1 MPARSEARTGMSVLA
16 GLGTTVGTGEAPAP
30 RPRRAGRRRRLL
42 PYLLL
47 LPGGLWLTLFFVLPA
62 VQLGATSLQDPN
74 GSLATGYPMVWAFGN
89 YPEALQAYA
98 VHFGRSFLYAGL
110 ATVLAVLLGYPLA
123 YAIAQKAG
131 RWKNLLLVCVVAP
144 MFTSFLVR
152 TLAWKAILSD
162 NGWLV
167 GILRD
172 LHILGADGRLLATPF
187 AVVLGL
193 TYNFLPFMVLP
204 LYASLERLDGRLLE
218 AAGDLYAG
226 AARTFAKVTLPL
238 SMPGLVAGTLLF
250 FIPATGDYIN
260 ARLLGTPN
268 EYMIGNAIDSA
279 FLVRLAYP
287 QGAALSFL
295 LMAAILVIVSVYL
308 RRAGTEE
315 VL

>member
-1 MPARSEARTGMSVLA
+1 MTALAHVPTSTGQPAT
-16 GLGTTVGTGEAPAP
+16 PPPPP
-30 RPRRAGRRRRLL
+30 RGGRHRLL

-47 LPGGLWLTLFFVLPA
+47 LPGAAWLLLFFA
-62 VQLGATSLQDPN
+62 VPLFQLAAASLYDPS
-74 GSLATGYPMVWAFGN
+74 GSLSTGYALTWAFGN
-89 YPEALQAYA
+89 YPDAVQAYWPQL
-98 VHFGRSFLYAGL
+98 GRSFLYAGIAL
-110 ATVLAVLLGYPLA
+110 VLGLLMGYPLA

-152 TLAWKAILSD
+152 TLAWKTILSD

-167 GILRD
+167 GLLRD
-172 LHILGADGRLLATPF
+172 VHLLGPDGRLLATPV

-193 TYNFLPFMVLP
+193 TYNFLPFLVLP
-204 LYASLERLDGRLLE
+204 LYASLERLDYRLLE
-218 AAGDLYAG
+218 AAGDLYASPVQ
-226 AARTFAKVTLPL
+226 TFRRVTLPL
-238 SMPGLVAGTLLF
+238 SMPGLIAGTLLF

-260 ARLLGTPN
+260 AELLGTPN
-268 EYMIGNAIDSA
+268 EYMVGNVIDSA
-279 FLVRLAYP
+279 FLVRLDYP

-295 LMAAILVIVSVYL
+295 LMAAILAVVFVYL

>member
-1 MPARSEARTGMSVLA
+1 MTLLVPSKAGQPPPAPPAARS
-16 GLGTTVGTGEAPAP
+16 
-30 RPRRAGRRRRLL
+30 GRYRLL

-47 LPGGLWLTLFFVLPA
+47 LPGAAWLLVFFGVPL
-62 VQLGATSLQDPN
+62 VQLAAASLYDPS
-74 GSLATGYPMVWAFGN
+74 GSLSTGYAMTWAFGN
-89 YPEALQAYA
+89 YPDVVQAYWPQLL
-98 VHFGRSFLYAGL
+98 RSFGYAGL
-110 ATVLAVLLGYPLA
+110 ALVVALLLGYPLA

-152 TLAWKAILSD
+152 TLAWKTILSD
-162 NGWLV
+162 NGALV
-167 GILRD
+167 GLLRD
-172 LHILGADGRLLATPF
+172 VHLLAPDGRLLATPF

-193 TYNFLPFMVLP
+193 TYNFLPFLVLP

-218 AAGDLYAG
+218 AASDLYASPVQ
-226 AARTFAKVTLPL
+226 AFRRVTLPL

-250 FIPATGDYIN
+250 FIPASGDYIN
-260 ARLLGTPN
+260 AELLGTPN
-268 EYMIGNAIDSA
+268 EYMVGNVIDSA
-279 FLVRLAYP
+279 FLVRLDYP

-295 LMAAILVIVSVYL
+295 LMAAILAVVFGYL